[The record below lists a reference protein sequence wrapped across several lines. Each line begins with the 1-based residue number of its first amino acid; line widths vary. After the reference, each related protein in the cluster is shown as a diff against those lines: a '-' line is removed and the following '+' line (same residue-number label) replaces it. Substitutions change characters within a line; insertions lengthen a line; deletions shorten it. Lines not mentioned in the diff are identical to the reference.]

1 MSLTKVTYSMIDGQY
16 LNAQDFGATGDGV
29 TNDTAALNAAYAA
42 AAASKQD
49 LYIPSGDYLFTSQL
63 VWDENV
69 SVYGQ
74 REFTNLR
81 KQGNFDG
88 VLITDAAQNCT
99 FSSFNVKGNPGNGG
113 SGIVIRGTSYIFLEN
128 IGSLSHALDGIYIDN
143 TLATGTVGTFKANF
157 TNIVASAN
165 GRDGIAIDGTGPGT
179 LGDPTNVCN
188 SCVFNNINLTG
199 NGEYG
204 FKQYGNSQAGYHV
217 GLNIGCENNGV
228 GGMLIEGIANFM
240 SIYVESNG
248 AAGLNL
254 GSTSTRNVI
263 VLQGE
268 DVIIFKDNGTNN
280 TLIGGGFSGIKTSE
294 ISSPRNPAN
303 VVGRDFIVSAS
314 SSVST
319 SAALKGG
326 DVYVFSGN
334 AAGPVG
340 SASGGRLYLQS
351 GTGVGGGSYGYV
363 AIQPVGGGVVIGS
376 ENSGSTS
383 VLVKFDSTTRAVQYV
398 GITTAQRDLLTAL
411 AGMVIFNSSTSKL
424 QVFDGSTWVDLH

>member
-69 SVYGQ
+69 NVYGQ

-81 KQGNFDG
+81 KQGDFDG
-88 VLITDAAQNCT
+88 ILITDAAQNCT
-99 FSSFNVKGNPGNGG
+99 FSSFNVKGKAGNGK
-113 SGIVIRGTSYIFLEN
+113 SGIVIRGVSYIFLEN

-143 TLATGTVGTFKANF
+143 TLATGTIGTFKANF
-157 TNIVASAN
+157 TNIIASAN
-165 GRDGIAIDGTGPGT
+165 GRDGIGIDGTGPGT

-199 NGEYG
+199 NGGYG
-204 FKQYGNSQAGYHV
+204 FKQYGNDQAGYHV

-228 GGMLIEGIANFM
+228 GGMLIEGIGNFM
-240 SIYVESNG
+240 STYVESNG

-263 VLQGE
+263 VLQAE
-268 DVIIFKDNGTNN
+268 DIIIFKDNGTNN

-294 ISSPRNPAN
+294 ISSPRNPQN
-303 VVGRDFIVSAS
+303 VVGRNLTISAAN
-314 SSVST
+314 SVST
-319 SAALKGG
+319 STAFKGG
-326 DVYVFSGN
+326 DVYVFGGN
-334 AAGPVG
+334 AAGTVG
-340 SASGGRLYLQS
+340 SANGGILYLQS
-351 GTGVGGGSYGYV
+351 GAGIGAGTYGYV
-363 AIQPVGGGVVIGS
+363 ALQPTNGGVVIGS
-376 ENSGSTS
+376 ETAPSAST
-383 VLVKFDSTTRAVQYV
+383 LVRFESTTRAVQYV
-398 GITTAQRDLLTAL
+398 GMTTTQILALTPL
-411 AGMVIFNSSTSKL
+411 AGMVVFNLTISKL
-424 QVFDGSTWVDLH
+424 QVYDGTSWVDLH